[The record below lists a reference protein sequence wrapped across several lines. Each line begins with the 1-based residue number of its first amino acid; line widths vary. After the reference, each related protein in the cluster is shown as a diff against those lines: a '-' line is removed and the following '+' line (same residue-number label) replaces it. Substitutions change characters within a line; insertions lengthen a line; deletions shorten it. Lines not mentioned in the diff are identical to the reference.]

1 MPSDYEQITRDN
13 IEEYGKGS
21 ERYLAR
27 LGDLYPNK
35 THFIFELLQ
44 NAEDANASKVRFIV
58 SQDKLEMM
66 HDGRT
71 FTTQDVKGVCGIGE
85 SQKAD
90 DLTKIGRFGIGF
102 KSVYAYTN
110 SPEIHSGKEHFR
122 ICAFVRP
129 HHATCRNVGAPWTTL
144 FVFPFDKDES
154 DQRNACRE
162 ISECLS
168 KLNTRTLLF
177 LRRIMKVEYMSSETS
192 GIFLRRESKHGA
204 ARKIELIEKKDE
216 DETKE
221 TWIVFERVVRKGGDR
236 VGFVELGFRAN
247 DEVTKIESERDTSL
261 VVYFPTEILTRLGFC
276 IQGPYRTTLARDNV
290 SKGDPWNKKLVT
302 ETAELTVDALR
313 QLKAMGLLTIPVLE
327 TLPINADDFR
337 EGMFNPIFT
346 RVKEALLDEDLLPAD
361 GGSFVA
367 GRRAM
372 LARGAELAKLLDHGQ
387 LRSLFGDDDVRW
399 LSSNVTQDRTLELRR
414 YLTKELEVVEVTP
427 DVFADHITKDFLTD
441 QSDEWTRD
449 FYCFLARHRALWRP
463 EGTRHPWR
471 EPEPEGV
478 LRNMAILR
486 LQDGSHVI
494 PFRDDGEPAAYL
506 PSTDD
511 AETRMTEREPSN
523 ATAPPIVRA
532 VLTRHDE
539 TLKFLKDLGLREF
552 DVVEENSE
560 RRVAEVQE
568 RKRHSAR

>member
-110 SPEIHSGKEHFR
+110 SPEVHSGKEHFR

-177 LRRIMKVEYMSSETS
+177 LRRIMKVE
-192 GIFLRRESKHGA
+192 
-204 ARKIELIEKKDE
+204 
-216 DETKE
+216 
-221 TWIVFERVVRKGGDR
+221 
-236 VGFVELGFRAN
+236 
-247 DEVTKIESERDTSL
+247 
-261 VVYFPTEILTRLGFC
+261 
-276 IQGPYRTTLARDNV
+276 
-290 SKGDPWNKKLVT
+290 
-302 ETAELTVDALR
+302 
-313 QLKAMGLLTIPVLE
+313 
-327 TLPINADDFR
+327 
-337 EGMFNPIFT
+337 
-346 RVKEALLDEDLLPAD
+346 
-361 GGSFVA
+361 
-367 GRRAM
+367 
-372 LARGAELAKLLDHGQ
+372 
-387 LRSLFGDDDVRW
+387 
-399 LSSNVTQDRTLELRR
+399 
-414 YLTKELEVVEVTP
+414 
-427 DVFADHITKDFLTD
+427 
-441 QSDEWTRD
+441 
-449 FYCFLARHRALWRP
+449 
-463 EGTRHPWR
+463 
-471 EPEPEGV
+471 
-478 LRNMAILR
+478 
-486 LQDGSHVI
+486 
-494 PFRDDGEPAAYL
+494 
-506 PSTDD
+506 
-511 AETRMTEREPSN
+511 
-523 ATAPPIVRA
+523 
-532 VLTRHDE
+532 
-539 TLKFLKDLGLREF
+539 
-552 DVVEENSE
+552 
-560 RRVAEVQE
+560 
-568 RKRHSAR
+568 